1 MSKLRKKVIH
11 GLIGRIFAKI
21 TAFALDSLEAH
32 RRNAFRDLGKRI
44 SMLQRDDL
52 LTEIPNKGKFV
63 TIGIDTILTRPRGLV
78 LGNNVKIGHNCF
90 LESRGGILIGDNTLI
105 LSNVNIVSSA
115 PNFNGELLPQD
126 GKAKDQQV
134 KIGHNV
140 IIGAGCTLLPG
151 ITIGD
156 GAVIG
161 PGTVVNQDIAKYAVI
176 SSNTVSHLTQRDAAL
191 YDQLA
196 EAAKW
201 SDSNGNALSKRK
213 ISAYNINAEQL
224 GDKLFFVLGTGRNGS
239 TTIAKILSKQ
249 KGLVCLHEPKL
260 ALIKLST
267 DFAHGLINDH
277 QVKEQLRLLYN
288 GVNVYPNIVYGE
300 SDQKLSNLVPFLRD
314 IFPKAK
320 FIWLLRNPVDSVN
333 SMHSRGWF
341 ADQDLF
347 PSEQDDG
354 IDEVKYRGLFT
365 LHRLHADKLGEMS
378 STKWRSMTAF
388 ARNCWYWTYWNKL
401 IETELA

>member
-140 IIGAGCTLLPG
+140 IIGAGHRERRE
-151 ITIGD
+151 
-156 GAVIG
+156 VFESR
-161 PGTVVNQDIAKYAVI
+161 VNI
-176 SSNTVSHLTQRDAAL
+176 
-191 YDQLA
+191 
-196 EAAKW
+196 
-201 SDSNGNALSKRK
+201 
-213 ISAYNINAEQL
+213 
-224 GDKLFFVLGTGRNGS
+224 
-239 TTIAKILSKQ
+239 
-249 KGLVCLHEPKL
+249 C
-260 ALIKLST
+260 
-267 DFAHGLINDH
+267 
-277 QVKEQLRLLYN
+277 
-288 GVNVYPNIVYGE
+288 
-300 SDQKLSNLVPFLRD
+300 
-314 IFPKAK
+314 
-320 FIWLLRNPVDSVN
+320 
-333 SMHSRGWF
+333 
-341 ADQDLF
+341 
-347 PSEQDDG
+347 
-354 IDEVKYRGLFT
+354 
-365 LHRLHADKLGEMS
+365 
-378 STKWRSMTAF
+378 
-388 ARNCWYWTYWNKL
+388 
-401 IETELA
+401 